1 MDLLFI
7 YFHEEIIS
15 EWFEIIFF
23 QLCACMYIKLQS
35 LYKVKHKAQENGGI
49 ISKMKTHLSAEF
61 KHHASL
67 YIYTSQIQRGI
78 SLKFSILCIVHQKH
92 MTVDYM
98 YQHSPS
104 MWNLPMMAWYFLT
117 PANGLPGAEFPPEEK
132 VGMVTPTLV
141 LPECFLE
148 FPLSAMLSSLGVLSM
163 AQSKAPEVP
172 TKREFFTVQYWSA

>member
-1 MDLLFI
+1 
-7 YFHEEIIS
+7 
-15 EWFEIIFF
+15 
-23 QLCACMYIKLQS
+23 
-35 LYKVKHKAQENGGI
+35 
-49 ISKMKTHLSAEF
+49 MKTHLSAEF
-61 KHHASL
+61 KLHASL

-92 MTVDYM
+92 MTLDYM

-117 PANGLPGAEFPPEEK
+117 PANGLPGAEFPPDEK

-172 TKREFFTVQYWSA
+172 TMREFFTVQYWSAKACPVALGPAINWKMLTPLSAARMSETSWGALFW

>member
-1 MDLLFI
+1 MHAKKFMDLLFI
-7 YFHEEIIS
+7 YFHAEIIS

-23 QLCACMYIKLQS
+23 QLCARMYIKLQS

-61 KHHASL
+61 KLHASL
-67 YIYTSQIQRGI
+67 YIYTSQIQLGI

-104 MWNLPMMAWYFLT
+104 MWNLPMMA
-117 PANGLPGAEFPPEEK
+117 
-132 VGMVTPTLV
+132 
-141 LPECFLE
+141 
-148 FPLSAMLSSLGVLSM
+148 
-163 AQSKAPEVP
+163 
-172 TKREFFTVQYWSA
+172 